1 MQYQKSIKF
10 LQGRKEEIS
19 TGAETSIIP
28 WRISIL
34 WPSNQSHSIY
44 TKDKSTHA
52 YIVGVQPYALCL
64 WHWLC
69 FKVVKCKLNQEM
81 NDKCLTR
88 QEFCGIGLFTLWWDM
103 TKISSYI
110 FYNDEIWCLWYEIY
124 SVPLT

>member
-44 TKDKSTHA
+44 TKDKSSMPTLLVFSPMPCV
-52 YIVGVQPYALCL
+52 YGIDYALRL
-64 WHWLC
+64 
-69 FKVVKCKLNQEM
+69 LNV
-81 NDKCLTR
+81 NLT
-88 QEFCGIGLFTLWWDM
+88 
-103 TKISSYI
+103 KK
-110 FYNDEIWCLWYEIY
+110 
-124 SVPLT
+124 